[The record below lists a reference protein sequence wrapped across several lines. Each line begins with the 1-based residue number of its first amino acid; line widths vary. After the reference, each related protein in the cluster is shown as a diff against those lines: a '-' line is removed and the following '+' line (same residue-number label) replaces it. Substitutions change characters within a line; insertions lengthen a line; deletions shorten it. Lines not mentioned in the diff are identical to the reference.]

1 MRKKSR
7 TDWVR
12 DTKDSNIAQKTIEE
26 QEPSE
31 EDWVTE
37 GIDMNKKGRK
47 NVHFNNDVD
56 P

>member
-1 MRKKSR
+1 MRKKCR

-12 DTKDSNIAQKTIEE
+12 NDSNIAQKTIEE

-31 EDWVTE
+31 EDIAE
-37 GIDMNKKGRK
+37 GIDMNKKRRK
-47 NVHFNNDVD
+47 EVHFKNDED